1 MLDGFVAV
9 DIFEGICNKQRFVDF
24 VLNQVVPVINP
35 YSSNNSI
42 IIMDNVKIHYDTDFI
57 SLLEASGLRFLDDG
71 YGRNEFFDSWT
82 ITMGVMNLSVFDSWT
97 MAMGVMNLPV
107 FDSWMMAVNIINVL
121 IGHF

>member
-71 YGRNEFFDSWT
+71 YGRNESFSLRFLDDNHGRNESFS
-82 ITMGVMNLSVFDSWT
+82 LRFLD
-97 MAMGVMNLPV
+97 
-107 FDSWMMAVNIINVL
+107 D
-121 IGHF
+121 GHGRNESSGLRFLDDGHRRN